1 MQKKI
6 DSRRRAGHV
15 TSIKNKGVII
25 IIIYNNNNNNN
36 NNNNTFIF
44 NFIYPWRDG
53 GYI

>member
-1 MQKKI
+1 MQKII
-6 DSRRRAGHV
+6 DPRRRAGDV

-25 IIIYNNNNNNN
+25 IIIYNNNNN